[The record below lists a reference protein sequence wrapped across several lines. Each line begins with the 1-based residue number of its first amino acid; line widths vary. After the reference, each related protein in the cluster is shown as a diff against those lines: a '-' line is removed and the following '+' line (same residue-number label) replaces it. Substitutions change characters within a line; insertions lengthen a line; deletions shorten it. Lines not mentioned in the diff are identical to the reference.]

1 MKEKPFGFKEHG
13 TLDVIKSL
21 KGVFKFELIRDGEV
35 IATETVENTVTNEGR
50 NKLLDVGFHG
60 VTPVNPWYI
69 GLING
74 TSASNLNTDTMVSH
88 SGWTE
93 FVGYSES
100 TRQSW
105 ATAPAASQQ
114 VASSAAAVFSVNASG
129 DVQGFFISSVS
140 TKSSTT
146 GTLWS
151 SSLFSS
157 TPVTS
162 GDQVKVTYTLTAN

>member
-1 MKEKPFGFKEHG
+1 M
-13 TLDVIKSL
+13 
-21 KGVFKFELIRDGEV
+21 KGVFKFELIRDGKV
-35 IATETVENTVTNEGR
+35 IAEETIENTVTNEGR
-50 NKLLDVGFHG
+50 NKLLDVCFHN
-60 VTPVNPWYI
+60 VTQINPWYI

-74 TSASNLNTDTMVSH
+74 TSASNSNTDTMVSH

-100 TRQSW
+100 TRQAWVNGS
-105 ATAPAASQQ
+105 AASQQ
-114 VASSAAAVFSVNASG
+114 IASSAAAVFTVNTTG
-129 DVQGFFISSVS
+129 DVQGFFIGSIS
-140 TKSSTT
+140 TKSTTT